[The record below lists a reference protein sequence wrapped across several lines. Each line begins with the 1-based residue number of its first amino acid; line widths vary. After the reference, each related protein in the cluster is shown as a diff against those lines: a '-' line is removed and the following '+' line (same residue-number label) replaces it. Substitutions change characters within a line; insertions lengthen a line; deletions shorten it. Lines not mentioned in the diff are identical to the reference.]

1 MKKKPEKKQKNKE
14 KKQNIIPKG
23 FPKPE
28 KGPKW

>member
-1 MKKKPEKKQKNKE
+1 MKKKRKKNNNKNKE

-28 KGPKW
+28 KGPK

>member
-1 MKKKPEKKQKNKE
+1 MKKNGKKTKKQR

-28 KGPKW
+28 KGPK

>member
-1 MKKKPEKKQKNKE
+1 MKKNGKKPQKKQR

-28 KGPKW
+28 KGPK